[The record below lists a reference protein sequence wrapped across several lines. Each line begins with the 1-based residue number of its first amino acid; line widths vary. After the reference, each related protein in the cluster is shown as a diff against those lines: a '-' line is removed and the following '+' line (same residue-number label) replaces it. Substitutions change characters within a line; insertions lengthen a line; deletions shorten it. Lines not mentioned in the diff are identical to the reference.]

1 MGTRGFVDG
10 LLAGG
15 VIGLP
20 PVLNFGTPEVQ
31 AKVVPEVLS
40 GKKYICLAITGGYR
54 LCQSRYSSLTG
65 HTRGLRG
72 KRRQWAPDHSH
83 P

>member
-20 PVLNFGTPEVQ
+20 PILNFATPEVQ
-31 AKVVPEVLS
+31 AKVVPDVLS
-40 GKKYICLAITGGYR
+40 GKKYICLAITGEHCLIRG
-54 LCQSRYSSLTG
+54 RYASSLL
-65 HTRGLRG
+65 TR
-72 KRRQWAPDHSH
+72 
-83 P
+83 